1 MSFKFIE
8 LQLSMP
14 KTQELGKLQG
24 HMHQRTNIEQG
35 LLMGQLKITEIERRK
50 KTQKSEKSG
59 LQEEN
64 TMNKPKSPLEREY
77 KGNFVDIEI

>member
-35 LLMGQLKITEIERRK
+35 LLTSQLKRTEIERRK
-50 KTQKSEKSG
+50 KTQKSEKTNLHG
-59 LQEEN
+59 EN
-64 TMNKPKSPLEREY
+64 TMNKPKSPIEREY
-77 KGNFVDIEI
+77 KGYFVDIEV